1 MDKEWEMLLNQ
12 SMQPDLTYTFV
23 SKKEIPFH
31 CPPKDSETWNMHPK
45 VFLSFSDKGDAKCP
59 YCGANY
65 QLNNSLS

>member
-1 MDKEWEMLLNQ
+1 MLLNQ
-12 SMQPDLTYTFV
+12 STHPDSTFVLV

-45 VFLSFSDKGDAKCP
+45 VFLSFSEQGKSTCP

-65 QLNNSLS
+65 QLDK